1 MALQKRDKTN
11 PHPPVHARPGSREKL
26 SILAERAQRGETLFQ
41 DHDFAWPESALV
53 AWLRQ
58 PSEFRA
64 ALLRTL

>member
-1 MALQKRDKTN
+1 MALQEREKTN
-11 PHPPVHARPGSREKL
+11 PQGPVHALPGSREKL
-26 SILAERAQRGETLFQ
+26 SLLAKRAQRGETLFQ
-41 DHDFAWPESALV
+41 DHDFSWQESALV